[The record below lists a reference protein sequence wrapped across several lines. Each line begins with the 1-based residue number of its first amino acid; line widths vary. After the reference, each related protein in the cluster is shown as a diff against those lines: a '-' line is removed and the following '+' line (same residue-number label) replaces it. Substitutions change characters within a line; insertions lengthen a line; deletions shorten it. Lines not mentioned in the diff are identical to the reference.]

1 MSTQTHNIEE
11 LLGNAGWMERFAH
24 TLCQD
29 GDDLAQDAWVAA
41 LESGGPR
48 PEQQRAWFATVMR
61 NSFRMRLRGSQRRT
75 QREQAAPEPQQ
86 PPIPDVLTQRL
97 LVERRLGD
105 HLLRLTES
113 QREVILLHFYEGM
126 SAADIGRQL
135 GVPAT
140 TIRSRLER
148 SLELLR
154 DALDDES
161 NGDRGA
167 WRLALAPLLDV
178 PPASAIPGTALGVVA
193 MSAKMKIAIGLALLL
208 LIGGAVKMTLPTGK
222 KPVPASVTTSDH
234 QARIAKLSKER
245 KLGSAI
251 DTKIPGCPIR
261 GTVRSADDNG
271 TLAHALVL
279 SSSHPQAAHTTDAEG
294 RFVIENAPEGE
305 LGLGASA
312 EEHKSALRMV
322 KHRCG
327 REVSLVL
334 ERGGVLVEGTVLDI
348 GGGPVARAS
357 VGLAAVR
364 QNATGLLPAL
374 SDENGHYS
382 LRVDAG
388 AYGLGV
394 SHPAYV
400 TINEFLAVGGTTL
413 QRDIV
418 LLPAGGIRGR
428 VTEAESGEAVAS
440 ASIEVV
446 GTHAGV
452 MARQTV
458 YSDDDGRFALSGLGP
473 GRTQLRVRAVG
484 LTTNFTIELGLAEER
499 MDVEI
504 ALERGF
510 TIAGYVVEK
519 GSDKPV
525 AKATVV
531 AVNPVTS
538 EALPGR
544 HATSEDGYFEIHGL
558 KAGSYMVMATEP
570 SHLTEMQFSTVA
582 IDGDRNDLL
591 IELTLGRR
599 IVGRIRPPGPAQITV
614 DDPEGG
620 ITYSSV
626 LGMTMVKNV
635 HANEQGHF
643 ELVGMPP
650 VALVVRA
657 TTADGQTGE
666 AEVGADVSDVV
677 LTLEE
682 RPSISGRLI
691 DDVGTPLVGAWISLD
706 GHPSMMG
713 GLRQQLGMGAR
724 SDEEGRF
731 HLVGLEAGDYVLHA
745 HDDHGERKLVER
757 PSGIQDSETSST
769 DSSMNDELGAFA
781 LTERGIANL
790 LVRVARA
797 DRTIEG
803 TVFDEAG
810 IPVADAWVQAGLKDA
825 PRVTL
830 INAREKSVLTDENG
844 QFVLRD
850 LADGVYEL
858 TPKMANGQAMG
869 ATKSVQAGER
879 AELRVQNLVEVS
891 FDIDGTRANE
901 VCELRLSGA
910 TEIELRRPAS
920 SATVRVRPG
929 DHIVEME
936 CESGY
941 SRIEEALVSGSVVVE
956 LEAWATLAG
965 RFTDNEGRA
974 ISGLR
979 VFAIPFE
986 IHAKRPAALRM
997 FNGASVT
1004 DHNGEVLVRRVP
1016 PGRFKLVALSSL
1028 AELVTDARK
1037 GGSWE
1042 FSAAAGE
1049 RLEAGTLVLDTKSAP
1064 FQ

>member
-11 LLGNAGWMERFAH
+11 LLGNACWMERFAD

-29 GDDLAQDAWVAA
+29 GDDLAQDAWIAA

-48 PEQQRAWFATVMR
+48 PKQERAWFATVMR
-61 NSFRMRLRGSQRRT
+61 NAFRMQLRGSQRRT
-75 QREQAAPEPQQ
+75 LREQAAPEPQQ

-105 HLLRLTES
+105 HLLRLTDS

-154 DALDDES
+154 DALDEES
-161 NGDRGA
+161 NGDRAA

-178 PPASAIPGTALGVVA
+178 PPASAIPATALGVVA
-193 MSAKMKIAIGLALLL
+193 MTAKMQIAIGLALLL
-208 LIGGAVKMTLPTGK
+208 LIGGIVKVTLPTEE
-222 KPVPASVTTSDH
+222 KPEPASVATSDH
-234 QARIAKLSKER
+234 QARFAKLSKER

-251 DTKIPGCPIR
+251 DTRLPGCPIR

-271 TLAHALVL
+271 TLADALVL
-279 SSSHPQAAHTTDAEG
+279 SSSHPQAPHTTDAEG

-322 KHRCG
+322 KHQCG

-334 ERGGVLVEGTVLDI
+334 ARGGVLVEGTVLDI
-348 GGGPVARAS
+348 GGGPVAQAS

-374 SDENGHYS
+374 SDDNGRYS

-394 SHPAYV
+394 QHPAYV
-400 TINEFLAVGGTTL
+400 TVNEFLAVGGTTL
-413 QRDIV
+413 HRDVV

-428 VTEAESGEAVAS
+428 VTEAGSGEAVAS

-446 GTHAGV
+446 GTQASM
-452 MARQTV
+452 MASQTV
-458 YSDDDGRFALSGLGP
+458 YSDDDGRFALSGLRP
-473 GRTQLRVRAVG
+473 GSTQLRVRSVG
-484 LTTNFTIELGLAEER
+484 LSTHFEVELGLAEQR
-499 MDVEI
+499 MDVAIE
-504 ALERGF
+504 LERGF

-525 AKATVV
+525 AMATVF
-531 AVNPVTS
+531 AMNPVTS
-538 EALPGR
+538 ESIPGG

-558 KAGSYMVMATEP
+558 KAGSYMVMAAEVH
-570 SHLTEMQFSTVA
+570 HLTEMQFNTVT
-582 IDGDRNDLL
+582 IDDDRKDMLV
-591 IELTLGRR
+591 ELTLGRT
-599 IVGRIRPPGPAQITV
+599 IGGRVQPPGPAQIMV
-614 DDPEGG
+614 DDPEGS
-620 ITYSSV
+620 ITYAGV
-626 LGMTMVKNV
+626 LGMIMAKNI
-635 HANEQGHF
+635 HADEEGYF

-650 VALVVRA
+650 IPLLIRA
-657 TTADGQTGE
+657 TATDGQSGKTE
-666 AEVGADVSDVV
+666 AGIGVSDVL
-677 LTLEE
+677 LTLHE

-691 DDVGTPLVGAWISLD
+691 DDAGTPLVGAWISLESST
-706 GHPSMMG
+706 SMMG
-713 GLRQQLGMGAR
+713 ALRQRLGMGAR

-731 HLVGLEAGDYVLHA
+731 RLVGLEPGDYELHA

-757 PSGIQDSETSST
+757 LSGVRDSETSPS
-769 DSSMNDELGAFA
+769 DSSNNDDALGTIQ

-797 DRTIEG
+797 DRTIAG
-803 TVFDEAG
+803 AVLDEAG
-810 IPVADAWVQAGLKDA
+810 NSVADVWVEAGPKDA
-825 PRVTL
+825 PKD
-830 INAREKSVLTDENG
+830 AQKKSVLTDENG

-850 LADGVYEL
+850 LAEGIYEL
-858 TPKMANGQAMG
+858 TPNLANGEAMG
-869 ATKSVQAGER
+869 ATELVQVGER
-879 AELRVQNLVEVS
+879 AELRIQNLVEVS
-891 FDIDGTRANE
+891 FDIDGTSANE

-929 DHIVEME
+929 DHIVEVE

-941 SRIEEALVSGSVVVE
+941 SRIEETLGSGSVVVE
-956 LEAWATLAG
+956 LEAWAALAG
-965 RFTDNEGRA
+965 RFTDNEGRV

-986 IHAKRPAALRM
+986 IHSKKAAALRM
-997 FNGASVT
+997 FNEASVT

-1049 RLEAGTLVLDTKSAP
+1049 RLEVGTLVLDTKSP
-1064 FQ
+1064 PSQ

>member
-11 LLGNAGWMERFAH
+11 LLGNARWMERFAH

-29 GDDLAQDAWVAA
+29 GDDLAQDAWLAA

-75 QREQAAPEPQQ
+75 QREQAVPEPQQ

-113 QREVILLHFYEGM
+113 QREAILLHFYEGM

-154 DALDDES
+154 EALDDES
-161 NGDRGA
+161 DGDRGA

-178 PPASAIPGTALGVVA
+178 PPASAISATALGVVA

-208 LIGGAVKMTLPTGK
+208 LIGGAVKMTLK
-222 KPVPASVTTSDH
+222 AEEKPAAEAASVTTSDH
-234 QARIAKLSKER
+234 QARFAKLSKER

-251 DTKIPGCPIR
+251 DTKLPGCPIT
-261 GTVRSADDNG
+261 GTVRSADDKA
-271 TLAHALVL
+271 TLANALVL
-279 SSSHPQAAHTTDAEG
+279 SSSHPQAPHTTDAEG

-322 KHRCG
+322 KHQCG

-334 ERGGVLVEGTVLDI
+334 ERGGVLVEGTVQDI
-348 GGGPVARAS
+348 GGGPVAQAS

-364 QNATGLLPAL
+364 QNATGFLPAI

-388 AYGLGV
+388 AYGLAV
-394 SHPAYV
+394 QHPAYV
-400 TINEFLAVGGTTL
+400 TINEFLAVGGTAL
-413 QRDIV
+413 HRDVV
-418 LLPAGGIRGR
+418 LMPAGGIRGR
-428 VTEAESGEAVAS
+428 VTEAESGEAVVS

-446 GTHAGV
+446 GLQPGM
-452 MARQTV
+452 MASQTV
-458 YSDDDGRFALSGLGP
+458 HSDADGRFALSGLGP
-473 GRTQLRVRAVG
+473 GRTQLRVRSVG
-484 LTTNFTIELGLAEER
+484 LSTHFEVELGLAEER

-504 ALERGF
+504 ELERGF

-525 AKATVV
+525 AMATVF
-531 AVNPVTS
+531 AMNPVTS
-538 EALPGR
+538 ESIPGA

-558 KAGSYMVMATEP
+558 KAGSYMVMAAEVH
-570 SHLTEMQFSTVA
+570 HLTEMQFNTVS
-582 IDGDRNDLL
+582 IDDDRKDMLV
-591 IELTLGRR
+591 ELTLGRT
-599 IVGRIRPPGPAQITV
+599 IVGRVQPPGPAQIMI
-614 DDPEGG
+614 DDPEGS
-620 ITYSSV
+620 IAYSGV
-626 LGMTMVKNV
+626 LGVIMSKNIR
-635 HANEQGHF
+635 ADEEGYF

-650 VALVVRA
+650 IPLTIRA
-657 TTADGQTGE
+657 TATDGQSGE
-666 AEVGADVSDVV
+666 AEAGIGVSDVL

-682 RPSISGRLI
+682 RPSLSGRLI
-691 DDVGTPLVGAWISLD
+691 DNAGAPLVGAWISLD
-706 GHPSMMG
+706 GTPSMMG

-731 HLVGLEAGDYVLHA
+731 RLVGLEPGDYELHA
-745 HDDHGERKLVER
+745 HDDHGERKLVE
-757 PSGIQDSETSST
+757 PLS
-769 DSSMNDELGAFA
+769 DSSNDDDALGTIQ

-790 LVRVARA
+790 QVRVARA

-803 TVFDEAG
+803 TVLDEAG
-810 IPVADAWVQAGLKDA
+810 NPVADAWVQAGPKDA
-825 PRVTL
+825 PRD
-830 INAREKSVLTDENG
+830 APKKSVLTDADG

-850 LADGVYEL
+850 LAEGIYEL
-858 TPKMANGQAMG
+858 TPKLANGEAMG
-869 ATKSVQAGER
+869 ATESVQVGER
-879 AELRVQNLVEVS
+879 AELRIQNLVEVS
-891 FDIDGTRANE
+891 FDIDGTSANE

-929 DHIVEME
+929 DHIVEVE

-941 SRIEEALVSGSVVVE
+941 SRLEDTLGSGSVTVE
-956 LEAWATLAG
+956 LAAWASLAG
-965 RFTDNEGRA
+965 RFTDNEGQA
-974 ISGLR
+974 IPGLR
-979 VFAIPFE
+979 VFAIPYE
-986 IHAKRPAALRM
+986 IHSKEAAALRM
-997 FNGASVT
+997 FNEPSVA
-1004 DHNGEVLVRRVP
+1004 DDNGQVLVRRVP

-1037 GGSWE
+1037 GGSRE
-1042 FSAAAGE
+1042 FDAAAGE
-1049 RLEAGTLVLDTKSAP
+1049 RLEVGTLVVDTKSP
-1064 FQ
+1064 PSQ